1 MRHSM
6 EQKQKNIIFLMFIIL
21 FIYPLYALPISDATH
36 RVDLS
41 VTVDGIP
48 KGNISLGLFENQAP
62 KSVAQFLNSCRF
74 MTNNASISKI
84 V

>member
-1 MRHSM
+1 
-6 EQKQKNIIFLMFIIL
+6 MFIIL

-41 VTVDGIP
+41 ITVDGVS

-62 KSVAQFLNSCRF
+62 KSVAQFLNACTSI
-74 MTNNASISKI
+74 TNNASISKI
-84 V
+84 VQGERLELDFRGPL